1 MKIYHPEGG
10 LPYTANVTIPNA
22 SSHIAANDQWA
33 AEAAI
38 LLDYHE
44 GNWEHWTD
52 TDSGVEDGV
61 DWAEYEYD
69 HEAAKR
75 SIRTSAWDTVTTYGA
90 TYADGDG
97 TGACDVSVQ
106 IAEANGRWYL
116 RTYDDA
122 GGSDSCD
129 ATAHDDRDAA
139 VSAAEDYATEHDE
152 CDALSAAEWLERE
165 ATAAIEAGKSVDGE
179 YVLAHKD
186 GTRWDDDRYADEA
199 TAKAAIAAWYDD
211 VQAANPGTN
220 IIWHL
225 MDYPVLAKIDESGA
239 IEVIADE
246 E

>member
-1 MKIYHPEGG
+1 MKIYHPEGS
-10 LPYTANVTIPNA
+10 LPYTANVTVPNA

-38 LLDYHE
+38 LLAYHE
-44 GNWEHWTD
+44 GNWDHWTD

-61 DWAEYEYD
+61 DWAEYQYD
-69 HEAAKR
+69 HEAAKA
-75 SIRTSAWDTVTTYGA
+75 SIRTSAWDTVATYGA

-116 RTYDDA
+116 RTDDDA

-129 ATAHDDRDAA
+129 ATAYDDRDAA

-152 CDALSAAEWLERE
+152 CDGLSAADWLARE
-165 ATAAIEAGKSVDGE
+165 ATAAIEAGKSDDGE
-179 YVLAHKD
+179 YVLCHKD
-186 GTRWDDDRYADEA
+186 GSRWDDDRCSD
-199 TAKAAIAAWYDD
+199 KDAAESAIQAWYDG
-211 VQAANPGTN
+211 VQAANPGTD

-225 MDYPVLAKIDESGA
+225 MDTPELARLNEDGEAEIVS
-239 IEVIADE
+239 E